1 MTIEPMSSL
10 PATGVPVT
18 DALSS
23 IPVGRIL
30 QASNRGFVVGCR
42 AMQREIPVFGSFVRA
57 DLRSSDA
64 AVYGLIYNVAL
75 RDDQFVRHVVVA
87 EPTEEVVR
95 DQQENR
101 QVPIEVSVLAVGCR
115 VGGRILH
122 CIPPQP
128 PVTMDFL
135 YQCAPEEV
143 RDFTQRLDYF
153 RLVLEARDV
162 PADEL
167 LVASL
172 RFAAAAR
179 PPQERERFLLE
190 AGRELARLLS
200 GDLRHDPHKASP

>member
-1 MTIEPMSSL
+1 MNEGMTRRPS
-10 PATGVPVT
+10 P
-18 DALSS
+18 

-42 AMQREIPVFGSFVRA
+42 AMQREIPAFGSFVRA

-64 AVYGLIYNVAL
+64 SVYGLIYNVVL
-75 RDDQFVRHVVVA
+75 RDDPFVRHIVVA
-87 EPTEEVVR
+87 EPTEEVIR

-115 VGGRILH
+115 IKGRILH

-143 RDFTQRLDYF
+143 QDFTRQLDYF
-153 RLVLEARDV
+153 RLVLGAADV

-179 PPQERERFLLE
+179 PSPEREPFLLE

-200 GDLRHDPHKASP
+200 SDLRRLDGLLRQIAWSR

>member
-1 MTIEPMSSL
+1 MTDMPS
-10 PATGVPVT
+10 P
-18 DALSS
+18 

-57 DLRSSDA
+57 DIRSSDA

-75 RDDQFVRHVVVA
+75 RDDQFVRHIVVA

-115 VGGRILH
+115 MGDRILH

-135 YQCAPEEV
+135 YQCAPGEV
-143 RDFTQRLDYF
+143 REFTRRLDYF
-153 RLVLEARDV
+153 RLVLSARDV

-172 RFAAAAR
+172 RFAVAAR
-179 PPQERERFLLE
+179 PPEEREPFLLE
-190 AGRELARLLS
+190 AGRELARLLGS
-200 GDLRHDPHKASP
+200 DLLRLEGLLRQIAWGR